1 LDIIIFSNEEGGL
14 IGSKALIGKLKKEGL
29 EVVSQSGLT
38 MREGI
43 KAIGGNHDRLNEMI
57 RKKGDLAAYLEL
69 HIEQGGILDQE
80 KINIG
85 VVEGIVGI
93 EDWEI
98 TVEGF
103 ANHAGATP
111 MNNRQDALLAASR
124 LVIAINE
131 VINSHEGRQVGTV
144 GKIYAEPG
152 AFNVIPGKVN
162 LSLEIRDLSQEKI
175 FMLFGE
181 IEKRAA
187 EIAKNSNTKISFKN
201 LNVAAIAAPMN
212 EQIREK
218 IITSAKKL
226 GLSYKSMPSGAG
238 HDAQEMSTITPS
250 GMIFIPS
257 VGGISHSPNEFSKAV
272 DMANGANVL
281 LQTILAL
288 DKK

>member
-1 LDIIIFSNEEGGL
+1 
-14 IGSKALIGKLKKEGL
+14 
-29 EVVSQSGLT
+29 
-38 MREGI
+38 
-43 KAIGGNHDRLNEMI
+43 
-57 RKKGDLAAYLEL
+57 
-69 HIEQGGILDQE
+69 
-80 KINIG
+80 
-85 VVEGIVGI
+85 
-93 EDWEI
+93 
-98 TVEGF
+98 
-103 ANHAGATP
+103 
-111 MNNRQDALLAASR
+111 
-124 LVIAINE
+124 VIAINE